1 METPVVLI
9 IAVAPGL
16 GCFALGFGIVVISA
30 DTSRHFRI
38 GAK

>member
-16 GCFALGFGIVVISA
+16 SCFALGFDIVVMPA
-30 DTSRHFRI
+30 DTSSHFRI

>member
-1 METPVVLI
+1 METSVLLI

-16 GCFALGFGIVVISA
+16 GCFALGFGIAVISA
-30 DTSRHFRI
+30 NTSSHFRI